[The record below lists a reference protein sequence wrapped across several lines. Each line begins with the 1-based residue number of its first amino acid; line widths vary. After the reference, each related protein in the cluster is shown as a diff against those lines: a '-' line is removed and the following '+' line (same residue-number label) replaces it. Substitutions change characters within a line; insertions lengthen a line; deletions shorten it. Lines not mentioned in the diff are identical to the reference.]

1 MKKVKLQKLRNEM
14 KEQNIEALLI
24 TSQFNLRYITEFTG
38 SAGLA
43 LVTQEKAYFVTDF
56 RYTEQATAQ
65 VKEFEVVQAKTN
77 LLEEVAEI
85 SKSLGLESVSFE
97 QDYVTFASYT
107 QYAEKLE
114 AELKPASGLIEKIRM
129 IKTPEEVEV
138 LKAAAKIADDAFEH
152 ICTFIKPGM
161 AEVEVSNELEFFM
174 RKQGATS
181 SSFDIIVASGSRSAL
196 PHGVA
201 SDKKIE
207 EGDMVTLDFGALYNG
222 YISDITRTVAVG
234 EPSDKMKEV
243 YQIVLDSQVLALE
256 NIKPGMT
263 GIEADAIARDHIKS
277 KGYGEA
283 FGHSTGHGI
292 GLEVHEAPGLSFKS
306 QTVLEPGMAVTVE
319 PGIYLP
325 GIGGVRIEDDILITE
340 SGNERLTHST
350 KELRILQ
357 VTEEIK

>member
-1 MKKVKLQKLRNEM
+1 MTPLKLQKLRKEM
-14 KEQNIEALLI
+14 EQQQIEALLI
-24 TSQFNLRYITEFTG
+24 TSQYNLRYITEFTG
-38 SAGLA
+38 TAGLA
-43 LVTQEKAYFVTDF
+43 LVTQHKAYFITDF
-56 RYTEQATAQ
+56 RYTEQAGEQ
-65 VKEFEVVQAKTN
+65 VKEFDVVQAKTN
-77 LLEEVAEI
+77 LLEEAAELVKNLDV
-85 SKSLGLESVSFE
+85 KSLAFE
-97 QDYVTFASYT
+97 KDYVT
-107 QYAEKLE
+107 YAAFLDYEAKIE
-114 AELKPASGLIEKIRM
+114 AELKPVSGLIEKIRM
-129 IKTPEEVEV
+129 IKTPEEVNI

-152 ICTFIKPGM
+152 ICKFIKVGQT
-161 AEVEVSNELEFFM
+161 ELEISNELEFFM

-181 SSFDIIVASGSRSAL
+181 SSFDTIVASGLRSAL

-201 SDKKIE
+201 TEKKIE
-207 EGDMVTLDFGALYNG
+207 SGDFITLDYGALYNG

-234 EPSDKMKEV
+234 EPSDKLKEI
-243 YQIVLDSQVLALE
+243 YQVVLDAQVLGVE
-256 NIKPGMT
+256 KIGPGMT
-263 GIEADAIARDHIKS
+263 GIEADAIARDYIKS

-350 KELRILQ
+350 KELRIL
-357 VTEEIK
+357 

>member
-1 MKKVKLQKLRNEM
+1 MTPLKLQKLRKEM
-14 KEQNIEALLI
+14 EQQQIEALLI
-24 TSQFNLRYITEFTG
+24 TSQYNLRYITEFTG
-38 SAGLA
+38 TAGLA
-43 LVTQEKAYFVTDF
+43 LVTPHKAYFITDF
-56 RYTEQATAQ
+56 RYTEQAGEQ
-65 VKEFEVVQAKTN
+65 VKEFDVVQAKTN
-77 LLEEVAEI
+77 LLEEAAELAKNLAV
-85 SKSLGLESVSFE
+85 KSLAFE
-97 QDYVTFASYT
+97 KDYVT
-107 QYAEKLE
+107 YAAFLDYEAKIE
-114 AELKPASGLIEKIRM
+114 AELQPVSGLIEKIRM
-129 IKTPEEVEV
+129 IKTPEEVSI

-152 ICTFIKPGM
+152 ICKFIKVGQT
-161 AEVEVSNELEFFM
+161 ELEISNELEFFM

-181 SSFDIIVASGSRSAL
+181 SSFDTIVASGLRSAL

-201 SDKKIE
+201 TEKRIE
-207 EGDMVTLDFGALYNG
+207 NGDFITLDYGALYNG

-234 EPSDKMKEV
+234 EPSDKLREI
-243 YQIVLDSQVLALE
+243 YQVVLDAQVLGVE
-256 NIKPGMT
+256 KIGPGMT
-263 GIEADAIARDHIKS
+263 GIEADAIARDYIKS

-350 KELRILQ
+350 KELRIL
-357 VTEEIK
+357 

>member
-1 MKKVKLQKLRNEM
+1 MKLQQLRKEM
-14 KEQNIEALLI
+14 EQQNIEALLI
-24 TSQFNLRYITEFTG
+24 TSEFNLRYITEFTG

-56 RYTEQATAQ
+56 RYTEQASAQ

-85 SKSLGLESVSFE
+85 TKSLALKSVSFE

-107 QYAEKLE
+107 QYTEKLD

-129 IKTPEEVEV
+129 FKSAEEVEV
-138 LKAAAKIADDAFEH
+138 LKAAAKIADDAFEY

-161 AEVEVSNELEFFM
+161 KEVEVSNELEFFM

-181 SSFDIIVASGSRSAL
+181 SSFDIIVASGNRSAL

-222 YISDITRTVAVG
+222 YISDITRTIAVG
-234 EPSDKMKEV
+234 EPSEKMKEV

-256 NIKPGMT
+256 KIKPGMT
-263 GIEADAIARDHIKS
+263 GIEADAIARDYIKS

-292 GLEVHEAPGLSFKS
+292 GLEVHEAPGLSSKS